1 MERPIKKRRWIFM
14 GSCHSKG
21 SHCVKDILKEIVRVQ
36 NEVAALD
43 HCCDTSCERSIRDL
57 LSPASE
63 NGNTTIPF
71 LLYCKDCKP
80 FFASGLKKKAMEAGY
95 YCIETPVF
103 KAKKFVDDNCV
114 KLELL
119 KPVSAHAHWHK
130 CDKKS
135 VCDALHHVEEFEST
149 GICTTVDVNC
159 FCGITCL
166 DPITP
171 APFTA
176 PTSHPALDS
185 E

>member
-1 MERPIKKRRWIFM
+1 M
-14 GSCHSKG
+14 GSCHSRD
-21 SHCVKDILKEIVRVQ
+21 SHCVRDILKEIVRVQ

-43 HCCDTSCERSIRDL
+43 NCCDTSCERSIRDL

-80 FFASGLKKKAMEAGY
+80 FFASGLKAKNGNGY

-119 KPVSAHAHWHK
+119 KPVSSHPHWKH

-135 VCDALHHVEEFEST
+135 VCDALHHVESFQST
-149 GICTTVDVNC
+149 GICTTVDVSC

-171 APFTA
+171 EAFS
-176 PTSHPALDS
+176 PTTHTVAEDT